1 MEQIARGA
9 RMQDEAAI
17 RGLKMLYRQYG
28 YKPFRMSRFEEYD
41 FYADNKSFLQSEN
54 VITFTDLNGKL
65 MALKPDVTLSIV
77 KGALDTETEKVFYSE
92 NVYRADSGKGER
104 SFSEIMQ
111 VGLECIGDIDVYE
124 TSEVLL
130 LAGKSL
136 QSFSENFALD
146 ISHMGFV
153 QGLLAQS
160 GLTLAQQAKM
170 LRCIGSRSES
180 GVRALCAGV
189 DERTAEGLCM
199 LASLYGD
206 IPTLLPKLRDVASC
220 AQADAALDELAAIDG
235 VLRSCGFADRVHLD
249 FSIVNDMNYYN
260 GVIFR
265 GFLSGVPCSVL
276 SGGRY
281 DNLMRKMGKTAGAIG
296 FAVYMNVLE
305 QYLYADEGY
314 DADVLLTYAEGVSAA
329 RVAKKAAALTAA
341 GKSVR
346 VQRKQDALRCKRHIH
361 METGDEA

>member
-1 MEQIARGA
+1 MEQTARGA
-9 RMQDEAAI
+9 CMQDEAAI
-17 RGLKMLYRQYG
+17 RRLKALYRQYG

-77 KGALDTETEKVFYSE
+77 KSASDTETEKVFYSE

-111 VGLECIGDIDVYE
+111 VGLECIGEIGVYE
-124 TSEVLL
+124 TSEVLS

-136 QSFSENFALD
+136 QSFSEAFALD

-153 QGLLAQS
+153 RGLLAQS
-160 GLTLAQQAKM
+160 GLDFPQQARA
-170 LRCIGSRSES
+170 LSCIGSRNEN
-180 GVRALCAGV
+180 GLRALCAGL
-189 DERTAEGLCM
+189 DEKTAEGLCL

-206 IPTLLPKLRDVASC
+206 IPTLLPRLRAVRGN
-220 AQADAALDELAAIDG
+220 AQTDAALCELAALSD
-235 VLRSCGFADRVHLD
+235 VLCGCGWADKVHLD
-249 FSIVNDMNYYN
+249 FSIVNDMSYYN

-314 DADVLLTYAEGVSAA
+314 DADVLLTYEEGVPAA
-329 RVAKKAAALTAA
+329 RIAKEAAALTAA
-341 GKSVR
+341 GKTVR
-346 VQRKQDALRCKRHIH
+346 VQKRADALRCKTHTH
-361 METGDEA
+361 LTKEDEA